1 MKAGLPLVAFGLAL
15 GWFGWIASA
24 SAEGLNVGISLAAF
38 RYVDT
43 DERPVNVYFAS
54 IGTRVSR
61 GRAGLS
67 FNVPLMGITGGRVDL
82 SDEHLVVSGGEEGT
96 RFGLSDMSVGL
107 DYNLVKNREK
117 TFILTL
123 GGNMRFPTAAPGLG
137 VGEHLFG
144 LSLSA
149 VKGIT
154 RQLLAFSEVRHSWVG
169 VLAPV
174 RARTM
179 SAELGA
185 IWWFTESLG
194 VSASAV
200 GAHYGDRAP
209 ASVEMNLGLSI
220 AAVPGIS
227 MKVGGVGGLFGGAPQ
242 AGGTFGFG
250 FEL

>member
-1 MKAGLPLVAFGLAL
+1 M
-15 GWFGWIASA
+15 
-24 SAEGLNVGISLAAF
+24 
-38 RYVDT
+38 
-43 DERPVNVYFAS
+43 NVYFAS
-54 IGTRVSR
+54 IGARVSR

-82 SDEHLVVSGGEEGT
+82 SDENIVVSGGEEGT

-107 DYNLVKNREK
+107 DYNLVQNREQM
-117 TFILTL
+117 FVLTL
-123 GGNMRFPTAAPGLG
+123 GGNMRFPTAAPSLG

-154 RQLLAFSEVRHSWVG
+154 RQLLTFAEARHSWVG
-169 VLAPV
+169 VLTPV
-174 RARTM
+174 HARAM

-194 VSASAV
+194 VTASAV
-200 GAHYGDRAP
+200 AADYGDRAP

-220 AAVPGIS
+220 AATPDIS

-242 AGGTFGFG
+242 AGASFGFG

>member
-1 MKAGLPLVAFGLAL
+1 MLGNAAFGLFVCWLA
-15 GWFGWIASA
+15 WAPA
-24 SAEGLNVGISLAAF
+24 AQAEGLNIGTSLAAY
-38 RYVDT
+38 RYKDT
-43 DERPVNVYFAS
+43 LDRPVNVYFAS
-54 IGTRVSR
+54 VGARVSR

-82 SDEHLVVSGGEEGT
+82 SDENLVVSGGEEGT

-107 DYNLVKNREK
+107 DYNLIKNRK
-117 TFILTL
+117 DTFVLTL
-123 GGNMRFPTAAPGLG
+123 GGNMRFPTAAPSLG
-137 VGEHLFG
+137 MGEHLFG

-154 RQLLAFSEVRHSWVG
+154 RQLLAFSEARHSWVG
-169 VLAPV
+169 VLTPV

-179 SAELGA
+179 SLELGA
-185 IWWFTESLG
+185 IWWFTETLG
-194 VSASAV
+194 VTASAI

-209 ASVEMNLGLSI
+209 ASIEMNLGLSI
-220 AAVPGIS
+220 AATPDIS
-227 MKVGGVGGLFGGAPQ
+227 MRVGGVGGLFGGAPQ